1 MAGFIE
7 ASTGAEFKSALA
19 DLKPAPPLPVPD
31 SAWERVVLALERS
44 LKYAPGAL
52 QERLRVLLST
62 QNLIVLAAI
71 LGAWLGAQFIPVVGE
86 LADLLLGVLGYMQLL
101 GDAANIA
108 GAVKQAI
115 EARTSEQLED
125 AARNLGQ
132 AYSDTL
138 IDTLEMLLLSRVME
152 TLKAKILPQWKGGGR
167 AQPPRPRS
175 ENTRPRDSAESGRT
189 ERTGEESTREG
200 EERTGEERTEERPRT
215 ETEPRVDLV
224 TGGGVNYIAQHAPSF
239 PWGPALGVT
248 VGVAVVGGF
257 AYWLATR
264 RRSPR
269 SRLTRE

>member
-1 MAGFIE
+1 MTGFVE
-7 ASTGAEFKSALA
+7 ASTGAELKSALA
-19 DLKPAPPLPVPD
+19 GLKPAPPLPVPD

-44 LKYAPGAL
+44 LRYAPGAL
-52 QERLRVLLST
+52 QERLRALLST

-86 LADLLLGVLGYMQLL
+86 LADLLLSVLGYMQLL

-125 AARNLGQ
+125 AAKNLGQ
-132 AYSDTL
+132 AYSETL

-152 TLKAKILPQWKGGGR
+152 ALKAKILPQWKGGR
-167 AQPPRPRS
+167 AQPQRPRS
-175 ENTRPRDSAESGRT
+175 ENTRPRESAESGRS

-200 EERTGEERTEERPRT
+200 EERTGEERAEERPRT
-215 ETEPRVDLV
+215 EPEPRVDLV
-224 TGGGVNYIAQHAPSF
+224 SGGGVNYLAQHAPGF
-239 PWGPALGVT
+239 PWGPALGVS
-248 VGVAVVGGF
+248 VGVVAVGAF

-269 SRLTRE
+269 ARLNEG